1 MGKIPGVNSQRAA
14 RAFERAGFRIIR
26 QSGHIVMWDGV
37 RTIVIPRNDPIAPVT
52 MFKIVRSAGLTAEQ
66 FRELL

>member
-1 MGKIPGVNSQRAA
+1 
-14 RAFERAGFRIIR
+14 
-26 QSGHIVMWDGV
+26 MWDGV

-52 MFKIVRSAGLTAEQ
+52 MFKIVRSAGLTEVQ